1 MLTLEAFDVIVED
14 RQILRNIHLSIKP
27 GETHVLFGPNG
38 HGKSTLLNALMGFPR
53 YQVAGH
59 CWFKGR
65 DITSLPVHERARAG
79 IGLMFQRPP
88 TIRGLTMREI
98 LRLCAADGVPVE
110 DLAAELRLE
119 TFLDRDV
126 NDGFSGG
133 ELKRAELL
141 QLLVQRPN
149 LALID
154 EPESGVDLENIGLIG
169 RAINEL
175 LGRREPRPADAE
187 CRLKQA
193 QRNAGLIITHTGHIL
208 NYVEADVGHVLYEG
222 RLACTGNPREIL
234 SFIQK
239 NGYGECV
246 RCLNHQPEERSR
258 VDA

>member
-1 MLTLEAFDVIVED
+1 MLTLEAFDVVVED

-59 CWFKGR
+59 CWFKGL

-98 LRLCAADGVPVE
+98 LKLCAADGVPVE

-154 EPESGVDLENIGLIG
+154 EP
-169 RAINEL
+169 
-175 LGRREPRPADAE
+175 
-187 CRLKQA
+187 
-193 QRNAGLIITHTGHIL
+193 
-208 NYVEADVGHVLYEG
+208 
-222 RLACTGNPREIL
+222 
-234 SFIQK
+234 
-239 NGYGECV
+239 
-246 RCLNHQPEERSR
+246 
-258 VDA
+258 